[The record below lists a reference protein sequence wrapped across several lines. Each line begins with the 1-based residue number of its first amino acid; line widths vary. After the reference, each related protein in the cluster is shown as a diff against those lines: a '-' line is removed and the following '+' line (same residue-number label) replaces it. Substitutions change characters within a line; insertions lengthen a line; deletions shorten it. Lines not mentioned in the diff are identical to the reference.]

1 MNLFD
6 FDEGSIFNQAVVRG
20 MDGSTAEAVYNR
32 LVDELDVPGFI
43 ARQVALG
50 EISIPEERLVKIGHL
65 FGRKYNHIKGGLCK

>member
-6 FDEGSIFNQAVVRG
+6 FDEGSIFNQAVARG

-32 LVDELDVPGFI
+32 LVDELDVPSFI

-50 EISIPEERLVKIGHL
+50 EISIPEEQLVKIGEL
-65 FGRKYNHIKGGLCK
+65 FGRHYNKPEDKP